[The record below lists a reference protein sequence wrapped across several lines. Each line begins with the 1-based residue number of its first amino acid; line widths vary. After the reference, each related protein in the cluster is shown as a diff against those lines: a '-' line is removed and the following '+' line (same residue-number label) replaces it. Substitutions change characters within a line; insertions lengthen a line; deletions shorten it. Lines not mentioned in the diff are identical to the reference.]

1 MFYIHIVSHNLV
13 INLVENFFL
22 GGSAIALTS
31 YLGTF
36 FNPLIGAI
44 FWSYPITILPTVYF
58 MKKNKKDNQY
68 IAKFLLSTTFAL
80 GLLIAVTFFMS
91 YFIKNTK
98 QDTSMFIPM
107 AKASAIW
114 LILGLV
120 FYFGIKYTN
129 LQKYFM

>member
-1 MFYIHIVSHNLV
+1 MVSHNLV